1 MKILNWLKENKLL
14 VIILFIG
21 AFFRFYKIDF
31 QSVWLDEIHTL
42 NEADPKISISEIY
55 NKLLISEPHPPLYFL
70 LVHFSFK
77 IFGYTTLVLRSL
89 SALIGLLGIFSI
101 YLLGK
106 EIFNKKVGI
115 LASILLAINYFH
127 IYYSQD
133 GRMYGLLFLTTTIS
147 FYSLIKFIK
156 RSTLKNAIFYAFF
169 SALMIYSHFFAL
181 FTLVA
186 QYLILLYFVIKPFET
201 SSKIFLK
208 YSFISGITTLILF
221 IPSFGLLQKTAEIKS
236 IWIQMPTLDVYTQ
249 FFKDFFGQ
257 SEIVLFF
264 IIMLIIFFFIKLF
277 NEKTIKS
284 FDINP
289 DKEKL
294 TFTFFIL
301 IMWITITLILP
312 LIRTYTSLPMLIN
325 RYFINIVPAVL
336 IFVAIGLYQIKNKV
350 ISNVVLSLVVVF
362 SITDIIVVK
371 KYYKDPCKTQFRE
384 ATEFILKNND
394 EKDKIFTSLGWY
406 LPYFL
411 NNDIVRNTIIEKQI
425 DLHVSDMSK
434 DSLNL
439 ESFWYFDAHS
449 RPYNPSEATKIF
461 LEQNF
466 VVDKNIDLLDC
477 YVKHFILKSEF
488 KSAFNINKFL
498 PLKRTN
504 GEKITSNFDNYT
516 ENNNII
522 EFSGWAIMDNQD
534 MDDSNIFLFLLKGN
548 TSKLVNI
555 ELVQRKDVT
564 EAYNNK
570 FNFDNSGFKATI
582 DKSKLQKGDYQLAIA
597 IESRKNKKNG
607 ILLTDKKIIIN

>member
-1 MKILNWLKENKLL
+1 MNILNWFKENKLL

-42 NEADPKISISEIY
+42 NEADPKNSISEIY

-89 SALIGLLGIFSI
+89 SAIIGLLGIFSI

-106 EIFNKKVGI
+106 EIFNKKVGL

-133 GRMYGLLFLTTTIS
+133 GRMYGLLFLTTTLS
-147 FYSLIKFIK
+147 FYFLVKFIK
-156 RSTLKNAIFYAFF
+156 RCTLKNAIFYAFF

-181 FTLVA
+181 FTLIA

-201 SSKIFLK
+201 NSKTFFK

-221 IPSFGLLQKTAEIKS
+221 IPSFGLFKKTTEIKS
-236 IWIQMPTLDVYTQ
+236 IWIQMPTLEVYTQ

-264 IIMLIIFFFIKLF
+264 ITLLIVFFFIKLF
-277 NEKTIKS
+277 NEKNIEKGS
-284 FDINP
+284 LNP
-289 DKEKL
+289 EKDKL
-294 TFTFFIL
+294 VFGFFIL
-301 IMWITITLILP
+301 IVWITITLILP

-336 IFVAIGLYQIKNKV
+336 ILVAIGLYQIKNKT
-350 ISNVVLSLVVVF
+350 ISYGILSLIVVF
-362 SITDIIVVK
+362 SITDIVVVK

-384 ATEFILKNND
+384 ATQFIVKNND
-394 EKDKIFTSLGWY
+394 KKEEVFTSLGWY

-411 NNDIVRNTIIEKQI
+411 NNDKVSNTIIEKQI
-425 DLHVSDMSK
+425 DLHVSEMSK
-434 DSLNL
+434 DSLSVK
-439 ESFWYFDAHS
+439 SFWYFDAHS
-449 RPYNPSEATKIF
+449 RPYNPSEATKQF

-466 VVDKNIDLLDC
+466 VIDKNIDLLDC
-477 YVKHFILKSEF
+477 YAKHFILKTDF
-488 KSAFNINKFL
+488 KLSFAINKYL
-498 PLKRTN
+498 PLKKIN
-504 GEKITSNFDNYT
+504 GERITSNFDTYT
-516 ENNNII
+516 ENDLKI
-522 EFSGWAIMDNQD
+522 ELSGWAIMENQN
-534 MDDSNIFLFLLKGN
+534 MDSSNVYLFLVKGN
-548 TSKLVNI
+548 TSSIVNS
-555 ELVQRKDVT
+555 EPVQRKDVT
-564 EAYNNK
+564 ESYKNK

-582 DKSKLQKGDYQLAIA
+582 DKGKLQKGDYQLAVA
-597 IESRKNKKNG
+597 IDDIKNKKNG
-607 ILLTDKKIIIN
+607 IILTGKTIIIK